1 MANKL
6 DKEILVGDESYQV
19 TAVHSD
25 TADKVSNKLTINV
38 AGPDNTTEAVEFNGE
53 EEKVVNVVSTSG
65 GTYTGQVKMEVE
77 PTDITTTAD
86 NNNYYLTTVGA
97 VKELVK
103 DLDTQPLLTW
113 ANGELSTINGSGG
126 SYPTG
131 IKFVTGSTS
140 DLGTFYTEVESTNA
154 YYIYLGFDNAGNL
167 VTFLVVPGNSPI
179 CIGTRQLTQVG
190 AESGQNQS
198 LTYDSITGKFDD
210 LEKSINLITNNTSET
225 SESNPGLSQLDTAIK
240 NLTSDNS
247 TAHAGFGTRLTTIE
261 TDIRYIKDGTT
272 TVGKATNASN
282 AVSAT
287 KATQD
292 SNGNTIHTNYY
303 KSNSNTTEVNSIYI
317 KTSDPTTATGSDATL
332 ANNAKV
338 GDIWIVYKTN

>member
-6 DKEILVGDESYQV
+6 DKEILVNDTSYQV

-25 TADKVSNKLTINV
+25 TADKVLNKLTINV

-53 EEKVVNVVSTSG
+53 KEKVVDVVSTSG

-77 PTDITTTAD
+77 PTDITATAD
-86 NNNYYLTTVGA
+86 NNNYLTTVGA

-113 ANGELSTINGSGG
+113 ANNTLSTIGG

-179 CIGTRQLTQVG
+179 CIGTRQLAQVG
-190 AESGQNQS
+190 DESGNKV
-198 LTYDSITGKFDD
+198 LTYDSITDKFDN
-210 LEKSINLITNNTSET
+210 LENLINLITNNNQP
-225 SESNPGLSQLDTAIK
+225 ESDLEVPGLLQLDTAIK
-240 NLTSDNS
+240 TLDSTNS
-247 TAHAGFGTRLTTIE
+247 MAHTTFGNRLDAIE
-261 TDIRYIKDGTT
+261 TDITDIETGVT
-272 TVGKATNASN
+272 TVGNAINASN
-282 AVSAT
+282 AGYAT
-287 KATQD
+287 RATQD
-292 SNGNTIHTNYY
+292 SDGNIIKTNYY
-303 KSNSNTTEVNSIYI
+303 KSNSNTAEVNSIYI